1 MFTMRRRLDPEKRRA
16 ACQGEKRMEIT
27 RKNVAGIIDHTLLK
41 PEASEA
47 QIEKLCRE
55 AMEYHF
61 ASVCVN
67 PGYVKQCAE
76 TLKDSSVNVCTVIGF
91 PLGATTTESKAFE
104 AKNAVENGADEV
116 DMVVNVGKIKSGDW
130 DFVKKD
136 IEAVVQAAGGHLV
149 KVIIE
154 TCLLTDDEKVKACL
168 AAKEAGADFVKTS
181 TGFSTGGAKPEDVAL
196 MRRTV
201 GPDMGV
207 KASGGIHTA
216 EEAIACINAGATRL
230 GCSAGVQIMNGL
242 PE

>member
-1 MFTMRRRLDPEKRRA
+1 
-16 ACQGEKRMEIT
+16 MEIT

-168 AAKEAGADFVKTS
+168 AAKEAGADFVNTDAQNGR
-181 TGFSTGGAKPEDVAL
+181 TGYGRKSI
-196 MRRTV
+196 RRDSY
-201 GPDMGV
+201 G
-207 KASGGIHTA
+207 
-216 EEAIACINAGATRL
+216 
-230 GCSAGVQIMNGL
+230 
-242 PE
+242 